1 MRLTRPEK
9 INLSKGNLTLSRK
22 TRRQLLGQHF
32 LHEKRILQKI
42 VEAVE
47 PGPEDLVVEIGPG
60 RGALTFP
67 LAARAGRVLA
77 VEKDYSLVEDL
88 EKNRPDNLLIIAG
101 DILRLDLKNLIAGHR
116 RPGERVK
123 IAGNLPYHISSQ
135 VLFVLLE
142 VKDLVERAVF
152 LFQKEVARRI
162 TAAPESKNYA
172 PLSILLQNYFNCRLL
187 FRIAPGAFSPPPRV
201 DSACVLFQ
209 KKRQP
214 VFFPADRESEI
225 FAFLKEAFCQRRKTL
240 KGNLESA
247 GYEREK
253 VRQALQELSLG
264 EKVRAEDLKPEILV
278 ELFQRLQKN
287 RREIQDRQ

>member
-1 MRLTRPEK
+1 M
-9 INLSKGNLTLSRK
+9 GRK

-88 EKNRPDNLLIIAG
+88 EKNRPENLLIIAG
-101 DILRLDLKNLIAGHR
+101 DILRLDLKNLINNHR
-116 RPGERVK
+116 RPGETVK
-123 IAGNLPYHISSQ
+123 LAGNLPYHISSQ
-135 VLFVLLE
+135 VLFVLVE
-142 VKDLVERAVF
+142 VKELVERAVF
-152 LFQKEVARRI
+152 LFQKEVAQRI
-162 TAAPESKNYA
+162 TAAPGGKNYA

-187 FRIAPGAFSPPPRV
+187 FRVAPGAFSPPPGV

-209 KKRQP
+209 KRSQP
-214 VFFPADRESEI
+214 LFFPAERENEL

-240 KGNLESA
+240 ARNLESA
-247 GYEREK
+247 GYGREK
-253 VRQALQELSLG
+253 VSQVLEDLSLG

-287 RREIQDRQ
+287 RGEIQGRR